1 MRREFLGRAAMAI
14 AAAPFGMSCSV
25 DANDSAPREL
35 AAIGGAA
42 EWLNSPRLTPT
53 TMIVSKSA
61 EHVRA
66 VRGRLST

>member
-1 MRREFLGRAAMAI
+1 MKFMRREFLGRAAMAI

-53 TMIVSKSA
+53 TLAGKV
-61 EHVRA
+61 VL
-66 VRGRLST
+66 VRLST